1 MVAASPTPVR
11 PDRIRPIGLPVIDLT
26 RKRSDVVDLIV
37 RASEELGFFK
47 VVNHGVPRHVVANME
62 AEAFAFF
69 AQPPPEKLKA
79 GPPNPLG
86 YGYKNIGFNGDTGEV
101 EYLLLH
107 TNQAS
112 INHRSKT
119 ISEDP
124 NKFSCTVREYVEAV
138 KDLAVEILEMVGEG
152 LRLTDPKKL
161 ARLIRD
167 GESDSVFRLN
177 HYPSLISTT
186 TTTNNNG
193 TVDKD
198 NNNNSSGRDM
208 SSQQGWCNV
217 VNGGGVSVKGV
228 VGFGEHSDPQI
239 LTLLRSNDVVG
250 LQISLGDGLW
260 APVSPDPDSFCVNV
274 GDALQALTN
283 GRFISVRHRA
293 MVNPYRSR
301 LSMVYFGAP
310 PLHARIAP
318 LPETV
323 TAQTPS
329 LYRPFTWAEYKKAA
343 YSLRLSHSRLDP
355 FRTVA
360 DFVDNDDDDDH
371 RNGFH
376 GLNHL

>member
-1 MVAASPTPVR
+1 MVVAPLTPVR
-11 PDRIRPIGLPVIDLT
+11 PDCIRPIGLPVIDLT

-47 VVNHGVPRHVVANME
+47 VVNHGVPRQVVANME

-69 AQPPPEKLKA
+69 SQSPPEKIKA

-86 YGYKNIGFNGDTGEV
+86 YGCKNIGFNGDTGEV

-119 ISEDP
+119 ISKDP

-152 LRLTDPKKL
+152 LRLSDPKKL

-186 TTTNNNG
+186 TTTTNNNG

-198 NNNNSSGRDM
+198 NNNNSSSSNGRDM

-217 VNGGGVSVKGV
+217 VNGGGGSVKGV

-260 APVSPDPDSFCVNV
+260 APVSPDPDSFCVN
-274 GDALQALTN
+274 ALTN

-360 DFVDNDDDDDH
+360 DFVDDDDDDDDQ
-371 RNGFH
+371 NGFH
-376 GLNHL
+376 ALNHL